1 MDFFLLQK
9 EMEKE
14 MKILMGKNLDI
25 FNFFLVEIIQ
35 VEKKPGRSKDF
46 FPLKKEMV
54 SFQKEMEKEMK
65 ILLGKK
71 SGHLQVFSLV
81 EIIQVEKKTCSGRE
95 KFSYESLKKLINNIF
110 IYICINI
117 YLEIIYNI

>member
-1 MDFFLLQK
+1 
-9 EMEKE
+9 
-14 MKILMGKNLDI
+14 
-25 FNFFLVEIIQ
+25 
-35 VEKKPGRSKDF
+35 
-46 FPLKKEMV
+46 MV

-95 KFSYESLKKLINNIF
+95 KFSYEGLKKLIINIF